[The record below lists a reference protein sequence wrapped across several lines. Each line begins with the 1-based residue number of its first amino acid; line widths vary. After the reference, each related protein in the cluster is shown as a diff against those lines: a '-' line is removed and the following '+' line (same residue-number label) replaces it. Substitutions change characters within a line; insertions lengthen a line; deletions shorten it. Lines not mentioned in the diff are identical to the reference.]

1 MLLCNSFHSW
11 GRMPKRSVTPC
22 GEDLL
27 AVPKIG
33 DPSSPW
39 FAYVT
44 LPPVIMA
51 EMQCIMYTT
60 LLRLLVKKVLGKLLT
75 MVLSNNRKNWMGIY
89 LTISLLFVTQL
100 YNDDEKERRVCEVNQ
115 SISR

>member
-11 GRMPKRSVTPC
+11 GRMPKKSVTPERIWE
-22 GEDLL
+22 EDLL
-27 AVPKIG
+27 AVPKVG

-44 LPPVIMA
+44 LSPVIMA

-60 LLRLLVKKVLGKLLT
+60 PIRPLGKKVLGKLSI
-75 MVLSNNRKNWMGIY
+75 MVLSNNRKDWMGIY

-100 YNDDEKERRVCEVNQ
+100 
-115 SISR
+115 